1 MGEPLRT
8 VYVRMTPTL
17 PHLVDEEEYLDLQ
30 RQGLLIPG
38 LGDVPADPP
47 TAPIPATQTV
57 PPTQTDPK
65 EVPDGSTEEEPEADR
80 GQDPQAPA

>member
-8 VYVRMTPTL
+8 VYVSMTPTV

-38 LGDVPADPP
+38 LGDVPARPAAMP
-47 TAPIPATQTV
+47 PATPQTV
-57 PPTQTDPK
+57 PPTTTAK
-65 EVPDGSTEEEPEADR
+65 EVPDGSAEEEPEADR
-80 GQDPQAPA
+80 GQDPQTSA

>member
-8 VYVRMTPTL
+8 VYVRMTPAV

-47 TAPIPATQTV
+47 AVPTPATQTV
-57 PPTQTDPK
+57 PPTSTEK
-65 EVPDGSTEEEPEADR
+65 EVPDGSAEEEPEAHR
-80 GQDPQAPA
+80 GHDPQAPA